1 MLAEEYDLPRQ
12 VRSPWRA
19 ALTTFS
25 AFVLC
30 GLAPLLPFGLGLPHA
45 FGLAVAPTAAV
56 FFVIGAVR
64 SRWSLAPWW
73 RTGLSTLAVGMTA
86 AGLAY
91 GVGAWLK
98 ALI

>member
-1 MLAEEYDLPRQ
+1 

-19 ALTTFS
+19 ALSTFS

-30 GLAPLLPFGLGLPHA
+30 GLAPLLPFALGLPRA
-45 FGLAVAPTAAV
+45 FAWATGVTAGV
-56 FFVIGAVR
+56 FFTIGAAR
-64 SRWSLAPWW
+64 HRWSPTPWW
-73 RTGLSTLAVGMTA
+73 RTGLSSLAVGMAA

-98 ALI
+98 RLL